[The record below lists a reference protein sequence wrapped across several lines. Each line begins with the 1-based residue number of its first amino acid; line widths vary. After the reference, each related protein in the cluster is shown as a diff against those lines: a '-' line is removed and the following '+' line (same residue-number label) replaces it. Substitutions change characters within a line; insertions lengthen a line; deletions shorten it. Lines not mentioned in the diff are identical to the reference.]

1 MSQFQRTLVAV
12 FDATAMGVFAY
23 FVTGGRFGA
32 DPIADLVMWG
42 SAAAAVVAAMVVATR
57 GAATLAWVGI
67 GYILCAGLLVLETP
81 QLIVTSLAFALMP
94 IVPRPRETLALGLT
108 IASGAA
114 LAFRAALPYV
124 L

>member
-12 FDATAMGVFAY
+12 FDATAMAVFAY
-23 FVTGGRFGA
+23 YVTAGRFGG

-42 SAAAAVVAAMVVATR
+42 SAAAAAVAAVVVATR
-57 GAATLAWVGI
+57 GAASLAWLAI

-94 IVPRPRETLALGLT
+94 VVPRPRESLALGLT
-108 IASGAA
+108 IASATA
-114 LAFRAALPYV
+114 LAVRAGLPY
-124 L
+124 LI

>member
-12 FDATAMGVFAY
+12 FDATAMGFFAY
-23 FVTGGRFGA
+23 YVTGGRFGA

-42 SAAAAVVAAMVVATR
+42 SAAAAAVAAMV
-57 GAATLAWVGI
+57 AWVAI

-81 QLIVTSLAFALMP
+81 QLIVTSLAFALTP